1 MDLCLI
7 FQLKSYLCS
16 TNRKGMNVIYDLSEM
31 LTSFTMTELVKASN
45 CFPCKGIIP
54 DSSRG
59 NTKCLCG
66 VSVDTKHG
74 LLVFRGF
81 CVTRRP
87 CRRNVLP
94 SEWLESLVFENL
106 QLPRGV
112 EARFLAET
120 ASCVAWNLSL
130 SEISLSVP
138 HGRSVFARNGCSALH
153 GKRFF
158 RAAWLSC
165 RSEGGIFRRLG
176 FRATRKA
183 EISVGRSF
191 MSHRKQI
198 FPSAELPC
206 HSEAVLLAED
216 SLRAAGWVF

>member
-74 LLVFRGF
+74 LLVFGGF

-106 QLPRGV
+106 RLPRGM
-112 EARFLAET
+112 EARFLAE
-120 ASCVAWNLSL
+120 NSL
-130 SEISLSVP
+130 LRGMESIAF
-138 HGRSVFARNGCSALH
+138 GNFA
-153 GKRFF
+153 F
-158 RAAWLSC
+158 RAAWEVCFYAKRLFRFAWKAIFSGGMAFVSLGGRDFSEIGVSC
-165 RSEGGIFRRLG
+165 HSEGGNFGRQKFYVTQKADFSIGRASVSLG
-176 FRATRKA
+176 
-183 EISVGRSF
+183 SG
-191 MSHRKQI
+191 
-198 FPSAELPC
+198 
-206 HSEAVLLAED
+206 
-216 SLRAAGWVF
+216 AACGG

>member
-74 LLVFRGF
+74 LLVFGGF
-81 CVTRRP
+81 CVTRK
-87 CRRNVLP
+87 
-94 SEWLESLVFENL
+94 
-106 QLPRGV
+106 
-112 EARFLAET
+112 T

-165 RSEGGIFRRLG
+165 RSEGRIFRRLG

-198 FPSAELPC
+198 FPSAGLPC

>member
-7 FQLKSYLCS
+7 FQLNSYLCS

-94 SEWLESLVFENL
+94 SEWLEFLVFENL
-106 QLPRGV
+106 WLPRGM
-112 EARFLAET
+112 ESIAFG
-120 ASCVAWNLSL
+120 N
-130 SEISLSVP
+130 
-138 HGRSVFARNGCSALH
+138 FA
-153 GKRFF
+153 F
-158 RAAWLSC
+158 RAAWEVCFYAKRLFRFAWKAIFSGGMAFVSLGGRDFSEIGVSC
-165 RSEGGIFRRLG
+165 HSEGGNFGRQKFYVTQKADFSIGRASVSLG
-176 FRATRKA
+176 
-183 EISVGRSF
+183 SG
-191 MSHRKQI
+191 
-198 FPSAELPC
+198 
-206 HSEAVLLAED
+206 
-216 SLRAAGWVF
+216 AACGG

>member
-106 QLPRGV
+106 RLPRGV
-112 EARFLAET
+112 EARFLPE
-120 ASCVAWNLSL
+120 NSL
-130 SEISLSVP
+130 LRCMEYIAF
-138 HGRSVFARNGCSALH
+138 GNFA
-153 GKRFF
+153 F
-158 RAAWLSC
+158 RAAWEVCFYAKRLFRFAWKAVKF
-165 RSEGGIFRRLG
+165 RSAEVMCHTESRFFHRQG
-176 FRATRKA
+176 FRVTRRRCCLRR
-183 EISVGRSF
+183 IV
-191 MSHRKQI
+191 
-198 FPSAELPC
+198 
-206 HSEAVLLAED
+206 SERQDGYFSIYLKLM
-216 SLRAAGWVF
+216 

>member
-74 LLVFRGF
+74 LLVFGGF

-106 QLPRGV
+106 RLPRGM
-112 EARFLAET
+112 EARFLAE
-120 ASCVAWNLSL
+120 NSL
-130 SEISLSVP
+130 LRGMESIAF
-138 HGRSVFARNGCSALH
+138 GNFA
-153 GKRFF
+153 F
-158 RAAWLSC
+158 RAAWEVC
-165 RSEGGIFRRLG
+165 FCAKRSWQCAKMFLRS
-176 FRATRKA
+176 AT
-183 EISVGRSF
+183 
-191 MSHRKQI
+191 
-198 FPSAELPC
+198 
-206 HSEAVLLAED
+206 
-216 SLRAAGWVF
+216 AAT